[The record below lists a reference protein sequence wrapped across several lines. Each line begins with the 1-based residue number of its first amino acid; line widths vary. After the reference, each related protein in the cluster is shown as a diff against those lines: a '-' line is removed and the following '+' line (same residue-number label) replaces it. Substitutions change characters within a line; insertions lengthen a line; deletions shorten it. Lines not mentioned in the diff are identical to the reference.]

1 MPIVP
6 PIVRS
11 GRAGG
16 GAAYLLAW
24 YELEPGQW
32 GAEIAWMEWDGRDW
46 RGRRAKV
53 VAEAIE
59 QVEGEN
65 YGSVPKYKLNQ
76 WLGLPRGER

>member
-1 MPIVP
+1 MP

-11 GRAGG
+11 GRSN

-32 GAEIAWMEWDGRDW
+32 GAEIAWMEWDGHAW
-46 RGRRAKV
+46 VGRKAKV

-59 QVEGEN
+59 KVDGEN
-65 YGSVPKYKLNQ
+65 YGAVPRYKLNQ
-76 WLGLPRGER
+76 WLGRRGDW